1 MRNRAGEARAAGEPT
16 APEAGAPRLDHA
28 NHVALQKPVAMVRRM
43 DSPSASATRYGIA
56 GMIAM
61 AVAMGIGRF
70 VYTPILPGMMES
82 LGLSASDAGSIASA
96 NYLGYL
102 VGAIAAAFGWAHRRE
117 RAMLL
122 VGLIANA
129 ILAAAMACTA
139 SLPAFLLIRFAAGV
153 ASAFVM
159 VFAVTIVFSHLAAA
173 GRDDLQALHFGGV
186 GLGIA
191 VSALLVGSL
200 HLAGGD
206 WAVGWVGA
214 GVLSLAGF
222 LVAAVLIREGPLS
235 AGAGDR
241 EPRLPRSMA
250 LAKITAAYGIFGFG
264 YIITATF
271 LVAIVRQGEGGPL
284 FEAAV
289 WLVTG
294 IAGFPSVYL
303 WKPVV
308 ARLGNMRTFALGC
321 VVEGIGVVASVK
333 LGSYAGPLIGGV
345 LLGGTFIALTT
356 IGLVAGR
363 AIAAQSPRR
372 ALAVMTAF
380 FGVGQIVG
388 PVVAGFLADRT
399 GSFTAPS
406 IGAAAALLLCA
417 LIALS
422 VGDISEQ
429 GRRH

>member
-1 MRNRAGEARAAGEPT
+1 
-16 APEAGAPRLDHA
+16 
-28 NHVALQKPVAMVRRM
+28 MVRRM

-56 GMIAM
+56 GMVAM

-70 VYTPILPGMMES
+70 VYTPILPGMMEG

-117 RAMLL
+117 RAMMMA
-122 VGLIANA
+122 GLAANA
-129 ILAAAMACTA
+129 VLAVAMACTT
-139 SLPAFLLIRFAAGV
+139 SFVAFLLIRFAAGV

-186 GLGIA
+186 GLGMA
-191 VSALLVGSL
+191 ASGVLVGGL
-200 HLAGGD
+200 HVA
-206 WAVGWVGA
+206 GA
-214 GVLSLAGF
+214 GWAMGWIGAGLLSFAGL
-222 LVAAVLIREGPLS
+222 LVAAALIREGPLS
-235 AGAGDR
+235 VGAGDR

-289 WLVTG
+289 WLLTG
-294 IAGFPSVYL
+294 LAAFPSVYL
-303 WKPVV
+303 WRPVV
-308 ARLGNMRTFALGC
+308 ARFGSMKTFALGC

-356 IGLVAGR
+356 IGLIAGR

-422 VGDISEQ
+422 VGDEAEKRLPQ
-429 GRRH
+429 D

>member
-1 MRNRAGEARAAGEPT
+1 
-16 APEAGAPRLDHA
+16 
-28 NHVALQKPVAMVRRM
+28 MV
-43 DSPSASATRYGIA
+43 
-56 GMIAM
+56 AM

-70 VYTPILPGMMES
+70 VYTPILPGMMEG

-102 VGAIAAAFGWAHRRE
+102 VGAIAAAFGWAHGRE
-117 RAMLL
+117 RTMMLTGL
-122 VGLIANA
+122 VANA
-129 ILAAAMACTA
+129 ALAVVMACTT

-159 VFAVTIVFSHLAAA
+159 VFSVTIVFSQLAGA
-173 GRDDLQALHFGGV
+173 GRNDLQALHFGGV

-191 VSALLVGSL
+191 LSALLVGGL
-200 HLAGGD
+200 HLAGAS
-206 WAVGWVGA
+206 WAMGWIGA
-214 GVLSLAGF
+214 GVLSLAGL
-222 LVAAVLIREGPLS
+222 LVAAALIREGPL
-235 AGAGDR
+235 ADGNGNR
-241 EPRLPRSMA
+241 EPRLPRSLA
-250 LAKITAAYGIFGFG
+250 LAKITVAYGIFGFG

-294 IAGFPSVYL
+294 LAALPSVYV

-308 ARLGNMRTFALGC
+308 SRLGHMKTFALGC
-321 VVEGIGVVASVK
+321 IVEGIGVVASVK

-356 IGLVAGR
+356 VGLVAGR
-363 AIAAQSPRR
+363 ALAVQSPRR
-372 ALAVMTAF
+372 VLAVMTAF
-380 FGVGQIVG
+380 FGTGQIIG
-388 PVVAGFLADRT
+388 PIVAGLLADRT
-399 GSFTAPS
+399 GSFMVPS

-422 VGDISEQ
+422 VGDAPEQ
-429 GRRH
+429 RRQY

>member
-1 MRNRAGEARAAGEPT
+1 
-16 APEAGAPRLDHA
+16 
-28 NHVALQKPVAMVRRM
+28 MVRRM
-43 DSPSASATRYGIA
+43 DSPTASATRYAVA
-56 GMIAM
+56 GMTAM

-82 LGLSASDAGSIASA
+82 LGLSASDAGSVASA

-102 VGAIAAAFGWAHRRE
+102 LGAIAAAFGWAHRRE
-117 RAMLL
+117 RAMMLAGL
-122 VGLIANA
+122 VANA
-129 ILAAAMACTA
+129 VLAAAMACTT
-139 SLPAFLLIRFAAGV
+139 SLPAFLLIRFAAGI

-159 VFAVTIVFSHLAAA
+159 VFSVTIVFSHLAAA
-173 GRDDLQALHFGGV
+173 GRNDLQALHFGGV

-191 VSALLVGSL
+191 LSALLVGGL

-214 GVLSLAGF
+214 GALSLAGL
-222 LVAAVLIREGPLS
+222 LVAAALIRDGPLA
-235 AGAGDR
+235 AGGDSR

-250 LAKITAAYGIFGFG
+250 LAKITVAYGIFGFG

-363 AIAAQSPRR
+363 SIAAQSPRR

-380 FGVGQIVG
+380 FGAGQILG

-406 IGAAAALLLCA
+406 IVAAAALLVCA
-417 LIALS
+417 LIGLS
-422 VGDISEQ
+422 VGNGSDQSRQ
-429 GRRH
+429 H

>member
-1 MRNRAGEARAAGEPT
+1 
-16 APEAGAPRLDHA
+16 
-28 NHVALQKPVAMVRRM
+28 MV
-43 DSPSASATRYGIA
+43 
-56 GMIAM
+56 AM

-70 VYTPILPGMMES
+70 VYTPILPGMMEG

-117 RAMLL
+117 RAMMLCGLL
-122 VGLIANA
+122 ANA
-129 ILAAAMACTA
+129 ALAAAMACTT
-139 SLPAFLLIRFAAGV
+139 SLPAFLLVRFAAGI

-159 VFAVTIVFSHLAAA
+159 VFSVTIVFSHLAAA
-173 GRDDLQALHFGGV
+173 GRNDLQALHFGGV
-186 GLGIA
+186 GLGI
-191 VSALLVGSL
+191 VLSAILVGGL
-200 HLAGGD
+200 HLVDAG
-206 WAVGWVGA
+206 WAAGWVGA

-222 LVAAVLIREGPLS
+222 LIGAALIREGPLA
-235 AGAGDR
+235 AGNGAR
-241 EPRLPRSMA
+241 EPGLPRDLS
-250 LAKITAAYGIFGFG
+250 LAKITVAYGIFGFG

-271 LVAIVRQGEGGPL
+271 LVAIVRQGQGGPL

-294 IAGFPSVYL
+294 LAAFPSVYL
-303 WKPVV
+303 WKPLVR
-308 ARLGNMRTFALGC
+308 RLGNMKTFALGC

-333 LGSYAGPLIGGV
+333 LGFQLGPLVGGL
-345 LLGGTFIALTT
+345 LLGGTFVALTT
-356 IGLVAGR
+356 VGLVAGR
-363 AIAAQSPRR
+363 SMAPESPRR
-372 ALAVMTAF
+372 VLAVMTAF
-380 FGVGQIVG
+380 FGVGQIIG

-422 VGDISEQ
+422 VRGESR
-429 GRRH
+429 G